1 MGPEQ
6 KFQSGGK
13 EMKKI
18 GILSLVF
25 FLLCGSILGFQ
36 RASGER
42 GETKTEIVTIKYI
55 DVKYAED
62 LLNPYTSRRGRIRRL
77 HEGNKLVI
85 EDTPENVEKILS
97 ILKEIDVKPL
107 DLQFHIDLIL
117 GSMAS
122 QSGEEIDKE
131 LRSDPVMKELSQL
144 LQYKSF
150 KRLDT
155 ALMKVQDN
163 KHSSQR
169 MGGENLMFRLHLRPR
184 HIKEDK
190 GDSIQVELYLLQDM
204 GLSAEGKQRSIDLVE
219 TSLSIKSG
227 ERTVVGVSKLN
238 GGDKALILILSGSIV
253 K

>member
-1 MGPEQ
+1 
-6 KFQSGGK
+6 
-13 EMKKI
+13 MKKI

-25 FLLCGSILGFQ
+25 FLLCGSVMAFQ
-36 RASGER
+36 RTSGQR
-42 GETKTEIVTIKYI
+42 GETKTEIVTINYI
-55 DVKYAED
+55 DAKWVQN
-62 LLNPYTSRRGRIRRL
+62 LLSPYTSRRGTVQRL
-77 HEGNKLVI
+77 HDGNKLVI
-85 EDTPENVEKILS
+85 EDTPENVEKILA
-97 ILKEIDVKPL
+97 IIKEIDVKPL
-107 DLQFHIDLIL
+107 DLKFNVDLIL
-117 GSMAS
+117 GSTAS
-122 QSGEEIDKE
+122 QSGEGIDRE
-131 LRSDPVMKELSQL
+131 LKSDPVMKELSQL

-169 MGGENLMFRLHLRPR
+169 MGGDNLMFRLHLRPR

-190 GDSIQVELYLLQDM
+190 GDSIQVELYLSQDM
-204 GLSAEGKQRSIDLVE
+204 GLSAEGKQRSITLVE

-238 GGDKALILILSGSIV
+238 GGDKALILILSGSVV

>member
-1 MGPEQ
+1 
-6 KFQSGGK
+6 
-13 EMKKI
+13 MKKI

-36 RASGER
+36 RTSGER
-42 GETKTEIVTIKYI
+42 GETKTEIVTLKYI
-55 DVKYAED
+55 DVKWAED
-62 LLNPYTSRRGRIRRL
+62 LLHPYTSRRGRINRL

-97 ILKEIDVKPL
+97 ILNAIDVKPL
-107 DLQFHIDLIL
+107 DLQFNVDLIL
-117 GSMAS
+117 GSTAS
-122 QSGEEIDKE
+122 QSKAGLDRE
-131 LRSDPVMKELSQL
+131 LKSDPVMKELGQL

-150 KRLDT
+150 QRLDT

-163 KHSSQR
+163 KRSSQR
-169 MGGENLMFRLHLRPR
+169 MGGENLMFRLDLRPR
-184 HIKEDK
+184 YIEEDK
-190 GDSIQVELYLLQDM
+190 GDSIQVELYLSQDM
-204 GLSAEGKQRSIDLVE
+204 GLTPEGKRRSITLVE

-253 K
+253 E

>member
-1 MGPEQ
+1 
-6 KFQSGGK
+6 
-13 EMKKI
+13 MKKI

-36 RASGER
+36 RSQER
-42 GETKTEIVTIKYI
+42 GETQTEIVTIKYI
-55 DVKYAED
+55 DVKWAED
-62 LLNPYTSRRGRIRRL
+62 LLRSYTSRRGTIKRL
-77 HEGNKLVI
+77 HEGNKLVV

-97 ILKEIDVKPL
+97 ILREIDIKPL
-107 DLQFHIDLIL
+107 DLQFNVDLIL
-117 GSMAS
+117 GSTAS
-122 QSGEEIDKE
+122 QSEAGFDRE
-131 LRSDPVMKELSQL
+131 LKSDPVMKELGQL

-150 KRLDT
+150 QRLDS

-169 MGGENLMFRLHLRPR
+169 MGGENLMFRLQLRPR
-184 HIKEDK
+184 YIKEEK
-190 GDSIQVELYLLQDM
+190 GDSIQVELYLSQDM
-204 GLSAEGKQRSIDLVE
+204 GITSDGKRRSISLVE

-238 GGDKALILILSGSIV
+238 GGDKALILILSGSFV

>member
-1 MGPEQ
+1 
-6 KFQSGGK
+6 
-13 EMKKI
+13 MKKI

-36 RASGER
+36 RSQEGGES
-42 GETKTEIVTIKYI
+42 KTAIVTIKYI
-55 DVKYAED
+55 DVKWAED
-62 LLNPYTSRRGRIRRL
+62 LLHPYTSRRGTIKRL
-77 HEGNKLVI
+77 HNGNKLVI

-117 GSMAS
+117 GSTAS
-122 QSGEEIDKE
+122 QSEEEFDKE
-131 LRSDPVMKELSQL
+131 LKSDPVMKELSQL

-163 KHSSQR
+163 KRSFQR
-169 MGGENLMFRLHLRPR
+169 MGGDHLMFRLQLRPR
-184 HIKEDK
+184 YIKEDK
-190 GDSIQVELYLLQDM
+190 GDSIQVELYLSQDM
-204 GLSAEGKQRSIDLVE
+204 GLNTEGETRSINLVE
-219 TSLSIKSG
+219 TTLSIKSG

-238 GGDKALILILSGSIV
+238 GGDKALILILSGSVV